1 MTGRHRSLP
10 GLLVALLL
18 LACNRPDPA
27 PSPGRLI
34 VAVSIL
40 PQVEF
45 AERLGGDHVTVIPVI
60 PPGANPHGF
69 EPSPGQLT
77 ALSGARLYALVGS
90 GLPFEVSWVGKL
102 RAVNPSVTVV
112 NCAAGITLIERDP
125 HIWLS
130 PRLAATMVTNLCAG
144 LVSVDPEHR
153 TEYETNRDRYL
164 DSLAV
169 VDRELAGALAGMAG
183 RRFMVYHPSWGY
195 LARDYGL
202 EEIAVE
208 DEGKEPTI
216 QRLSWLVEQARTQG
230 IGTIFVSPQ
239 FADRSAR
246 TLAAELGI
254 KVIAIDSLAPD
265 YLANLRRVGAQL
277 AAGG

>member
-1 MTGRHRSLP
+1 MTGSHRRSL
-10 GLLVALLL
+10 GLLTALLL
-18 LACNRPDPA
+18 LACGTRDPGPA
-27 PSPGRLI
+27 PGRLV

-45 AERLGGDHVTVIPVI
+45 AERIGGDRVTAMAVI
-60 PPGANPHGF
+60 PPGANPHAF
-69 EPSPGQLT
+69 EPLPAQLT
-77 ALSGARLYALVGS
+77 ALSGARLYAQVGS
-90 GLPFEVSWVGKL
+90 GLPFEVTWTEKI
-102 RAVNPSVTVV
+102 RAVNPAMAVV
-112 NCAAGITLIERDP
+112 DCAAGIELVDGDP

-130 PRLAATMVTNLCAG
+130 SRLARTMVANLCAG
-144 LVSVDPEHR
+144 LVSVDPVHR
-153 TEYETNRDRYL
+153 QEYEANRDRYL

-169 VDRELAGALAGMAG
+169 VDRELATALAGMAG

-216 QRLSWLVEQARTQG
+216 QRLSWLVEQARSQG
-230 IGTIFVSPQ
+230 ISTIFVSPQ

-254 KVIAIDSLAPD
+254 KVISIDSLAPD

-277 AAGG
+277 AGSR